1 MAFKKSEGSSSGSI
15 PFFSEWIK
23 ELSETDASFYDDK
36 FITPKHIKSVQS
48 GKGYMLN
55 FDDAFTLFLW
65 KGSSIGQAIKKMIR
79 DEQGYLLLLRFYQG
93 KKKFDYELGF
103 EDEAEVTVT
112 EDKFEE
118 GMFYC
123 EISNDFKLPIAP
135 SDHRKYDT
143 DLPMTDPK
151 SPVKFTPTPKAINK
165 HKQRSDGE

>member
-1 MAFKKSEGSSSGSI
+1 MAFKKSEGSTSGSI
-15 PFFSEWIK
+15 PFFSEWTK
-23 ELSETDASFYDDK
+23 ELSDTETTFFDDK
-36 FITPKHIKSVQS
+36 FVTPKHIKQVQS

-55 FDDAFTLFLW
+55 FDDAFTIFLW

-79 DEQGYLLLLRFYQG
+79 EEQGYLLLLRFFQS

-118 GMFYC
+118 GMFFC
-123 EISNDFKLPIAP
+123 EISNDYNLPIAP
-135 SDHRKYDT
+135 DDNRKYKT
-143 DLPMTDPK
+143 DLPMINPRV
-151 SPVKFTPTPKAINK
+151 PVKFTPTPKATNK